1 MPIGRSRNWLLA
13 EACCQGT
20 CLWCF
25 VGARELLWEGQSYSY
40 SLHSDDFDELAEQQ
54 MSKKESALYVTL
66 THSTRISAYRR
77 NSWTKNKETPALP
90 VTNQLSDFGQVRGII
105 WIKWFSITACSALLI
120 AHGRQV
126 NMWIIKSVSKIPAH
140 VPSMLSVCH
149 QRHH

>member
-1 MPIGRSRNWLLA
+1 M
-13 EACCQGT
+13 
-20 CLWCF
+20 
-25 VGARELLWEGQSYSY
+25 LWEGQSYSY

-105 WIKWFSITACSALLI
+105 WIK
-120 AHGRQV
+120 
-126 NMWIIKSVSKIPAH
+126 
-140 VPSMLSVCH
+140 
-149 QRHH
+149 